1 MSIACTRSSHK
12 RIGAV
17 ASRSESAQ
25 SDEFLIKQIAAG
37 DQRAF
42 RALFHRYE
50 VRIFRFVL
58 RLIGDRRHAEDL
70 VSDIFLVVWQRAGSF
85 EGRSSV
91 ATWILAIARY
101 RTLTARSRIDTI
113 EAPMTDDLA
122 DTLIDRGPL
131 PDDNLSLCDR
141 AETIRKCLRVLPPHQ
156 AVLMDLVYYHE
167 KSIHEVALIMGIPN
181 NTVKSRMFLARR
193 KLAEL
198 LNAEGV
204 TRA

>member
-1 MSIACTRSSHK
+1 MSVACTRSSQK

-122 DTLIDRGPL
+122 DTLVDRSPL
-131 PDDNLSLCDR
+131 PDDNLARCDR
-141 AETIRKCLRVLPPHQ
+141 AETIRKCLRLLPPHQ